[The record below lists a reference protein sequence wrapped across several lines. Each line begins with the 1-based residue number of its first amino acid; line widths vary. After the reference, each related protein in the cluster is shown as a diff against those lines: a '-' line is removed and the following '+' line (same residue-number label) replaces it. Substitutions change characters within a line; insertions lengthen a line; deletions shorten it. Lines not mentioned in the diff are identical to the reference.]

1 MKHAELN
8 RQIKKAFLEIESM
21 RFREYPEIYE
31 ERSGADIDYS
41 ERYVKYIDNLFENGS
56 SNRIKIADPVGSGAK
71 ASYVFRPYMKRAACA
86 AAVVIIA
93 GGAFIAIDDG
103 ARSSR

>member
-41 ERYVKYIDNLFENGS
+41 ECYVKYINNLLKMALQIVLRS
-56 SNRIKIADPVGSGAK
+56 LIRS
-71 ASYVFRPYMKRAACA
+71 A
-86 AAVVIIA
+86 AAQKLHVFSGRI
-93 GGAFIAIDDG
+93 
-103 ARSSR
+103 